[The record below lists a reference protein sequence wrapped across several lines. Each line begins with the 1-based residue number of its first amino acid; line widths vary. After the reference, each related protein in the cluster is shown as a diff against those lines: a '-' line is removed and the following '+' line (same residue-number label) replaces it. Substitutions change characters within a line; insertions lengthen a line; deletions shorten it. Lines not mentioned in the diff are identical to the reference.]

1 MAPIDLVTDVLE
13 TLSARCAI
21 AGHRSGSGDWLI
33 RSPPPGRVKILAIS
47 RGALWFRVVGEPEA
61 FLVSTGEAVIL
72 DGLSEFEFG
81 TRPDM
86 APTRAF
92 PGDPVSLLSAD
103 DRNVCVTAHIE
114 VSGGSD
120 AFLQGAV
127 PGMTHV
133 RADSAAG
140 RAIAWLLGELDVE
153 MNHDLPASR
162 RAAEQIVE
170 LLFVHVIRVW
180 MTDGMTLP
188 AGWIRLLREPFLLPA
203 ARLIHSQPRFPVTVS
218 ELARSCGL
226 SRTVFIERFRA
237 SAGVPPA
244 TYIFN
249 WKMRLAT
256 NLLETTDTPVEQI
269 AHQLGYSSASSFNV
283 AFKRWIGLTPGKKR
297 KLASRRSAAEI
308 QTAAP

>member
-1 MAPIDLVTDVLE
+1 MISTGFDLVTGVLD
-13 TLSARCAI
+13 TLDGRCVI
-21 AGHRSGSGDWLI
+21 AGHRSGSGDWLV
-33 RSPPPGRVKILAIS
+33 RSPPPGRVKVLAVS
-47 RGALWFRVVGEPEA
+47 RGALWFRLASEPEA
-61 FLVSTGEAVIL
+61 FLVSAGEAIIL

-81 TRPDM
+81 TQPDM
-86 APTRAF
+86 APTRAT
-92 PGDPVSLLSAD
+92 PGDLASPLSAD

-114 VSGGSD
+114 VTGGSE

-133 RADSAAG
+133 RAQSAAG

-170 LLFVHVIRVW
+170 LLLVHVMRVW

-188 AGWIRLLREPFLLPA
+188 AGWIRLLREPILLPA
-203 ARLIHSQPRFPVTVS
+203 VRLIHSQPRFPLTVD
-218 ELARSCGL
+218 ELARSCAL

-244 TYIFN
+244 TYVFN

-283 AFKRWIGLTPGKKR
+283 AFKRWIGMTPGKKR
-297 KLASRRSAAEI
+297 R
-308 QTAAP
+308 TTT

>member
-1 MAPIDLVTDVLE
+1 MVAIDLVTGVLE
-13 TLSARCAI
+13 TLNVRCVI

-33 RSPPPGRVKILAIS
+33 RSPPPGRVKILAVS
-47 RGALWFRVVGEPEA
+47 RGALWFRIASEPEA

-72 DGLSEFEFG
+72 KGLSEFEFG

-86 APTRAF
+86 TPTRASSS
-92 PGDPVSLLSAD
+92 DPVPLLLAD

-114 VSGGSD
+114 VNGGSD

-127 PGMTHV
+127 PRMTHV
-133 RADSAAG
+133 RADAAAG

-170 LLFVHVIRVW
+170 LLFLHVMRVW

-188 AGWIRLLREPFLLPA
+188 SGWIRLLREPDLLPA
-203 ARLIHSQPRFPVTVS
+203 VRLIHSQPRFPVTVN

-244 TYIFN
+244 TYVFN

-256 NLLETTDTPVEQI
+256 NLLETTDTPTEQI
-269 AHQLGYSSASSFNV
+269 AHHLGYSSASSFNV
-283 AFKRWIGLTPGKKR
+283 AFKRWTGMTPGKRR
-297 KLASRRSAAEI
+297 KSASRG
-308 QTAAP
+308 TCG

>member
-1 MAPIDLVTDVLE
+1 MVTIDLVTGVLE
-13 TLSARCAI
+13 TLNVRCVI

-33 RSPPPGRVKILAIS
+33 RSPPPGRVKILAVS
-47 RGALWFRVVGEPEA
+47 RGALWFRVASEPEA
-61 FLVSTGEAVIL
+61 SLVSTGEAVIL

-86 APTRAF
+86 SPTRASS
-92 PGDPVSLLSAD
+92 GDPVPLLTAD

-114 VSGGSD
+114 VTGGSD

-170 LLFVHVIRVW
+170 LLFVHVMRVW
-180 MTDGMTLP
+180 MTDGLTLP
-188 AGWIRLLREPFLLPA
+188 SGWIRLLREPILMPA
-203 ARLIHSQPRFPVTVS
+203 ARLIHSQPRFPVTVN
-218 ELARSCGL
+218 ELARSCAL

-237 SAGVPPA
+237 CAGVPPA
-244 TYIFN
+244 TYVFN
-249 WKMRLAT
+249 WKMSLAT
-256 NLLETTDTPVEQI
+256 SLLETTDTPVEQI

-283 AFKRWIGLTPGKKR
+283 AFKRWSGMTPGGRR
-297 KLASRRSAAEI
+297 KTALRRSAAVR
-308 QTAAP
+308 PG